1 MMRAAVLLSCL
12 LLAAPASALRPRN
25 VACLGDSN
33 TAKGWPTAETVRWCE
48 YVAELCPTV
57 RLRGKRPRPAA
68 FYNFG
73 IGGAVVAPGAYV
85 DFELAAARSVKADVV
100 LLAFGT
106 NDVGLLDSTP
116 ERYAMD
122 VRAACRRSHRRCWVL
137 SMPPHPWLP
146 NVDEYNAAVAARML
160 GRSIVDRTT
169 GVTFVDDEVHLD
181 DDSQR
186 LVAYRVAVALG
197 CF

>member
-1 MMRAAVLLSCL
+1 MRAAVVLSCL
-12 LLAAPASALRPRN
+12 LLAAPASALRPRHI
-25 VACLGDSN
+25 ACLGDSN

-57 RLRGKRPRPAA
+57 RLRSSRPRPAT
-68 FYNFG
+68 FYEYG
-73 IGGAVVAPGAYV
+73 IGGAVVAPGAYL
-85 DFELAAARSVKADVV
+85 DFELSAARAVRADAV

-106 NDVGLLDSTP
+106 NDVGLLHSTP
-116 ERYAMD
+116 EEYAMD
-122 VRAACRRSHRRCWVL
+122 VRNACRRSHRRCYVL

-146 NVDEYNAAVAARML
+146 NVDEYNAAVAARMV
-160 GRSIVDRTT
+160 GRFIIDRTT
-169 GVTFVDDEVHLD
+169 GITLLDDELHLD

-197 CF
+197 CL